1 MEQTKN
7 IDSLREILEY
17 ISVKKYK
24 CHFDD
29 LYDFQKDTVRSVLF
43 IENRQKL
50 EKWLGEW

>member
-1 MEQTKN
+1 MNQK
-7 IDSLREILEY
+7 IDSLGEFLDY

-24 CHFDD
+24 CHFSD
-29 LYDFQKDTVRSVLF
+29 LYDYQKETIRGSFF